1 MTELVLPW
9 AAPEGRLLR
18 DVADVTDYLFLEDPP
33 EAAEV
38 MLVFGGT
45 DRRRAL
51 RAADLYRQ
59 GLVRR
64 IVLSGGP
71 PKRPTGFAT
80 EAAAMGALLAQ
91 AGVPAAA
98 LVLEHGATNTLEN
111 VRFALPWLDGAGTV
125 ILMTKPVHMRR
136 AAMTARRRLPG
147 ARLLCV
153 PAAMRD
159 CTRGNWSTRPEW
171 RATAAAELAA
181 IARYFA
187 QGDIAALPER

>member
-1 MTELVLPW
+1 VTELVLPW
-9 AAPEGRLLR
+9 AAPEGRVLR
-18 DVADVTDYLFLEDPP
+18 DEADVTDYLFLEDPP
-33 EAAEV
+33 EPAEV
-38 MLVFGGT
+38 MLIFGGT
-45 DRRRAL
+45 DRRRAA

-80 EAAAMGALLAQ
+80 EAEAMGALLEQ

-98 LVLEHGATNTLEN
+98 LVLERRATNTLEN
-111 VRFALPWLDGAGTV
+111 VRFSLPWLAGAAAV

-136 AAMTARRRLPG
+136 VAMTARRRLAA

-159 CTRGNWSTRPEW
+159 CTRANWTTRADW

-187 QGDIAALPER
+187 QGDIAPLPER